1 MGLVGSGG
9 ELVHFLVKGGED
21 LRNDQRVEELFVL
34 MNRIVREEKE
44 AGGEREGLRARS
56 FSVIPMTPR
65 VGLLEWV
72 ADTVP
77 LKAVLTSEMQR
88 DAHFVSQNP
97 HFLTRG
103 GDGELQ
109 FLRASEERAAW
120 LKDSSYHKMFRS
132 AKSEQAEKLYR
143 KLNNLVPDHFLR
155 RRWVGGVVGPLS
167 SPCRALLVCCFSS
180 SLSLSYIHIPYTHT

>member
-34 MNRIVREEKE
+34 RSRIVRE
-44 AGGEREGLRARS
+44 AGGGGERRSGGGGGGAGGGGASLRARS
-56 FSVIPMTPR
+56 FTVIPMTPR

-72 ADTVP
+72 TNTIP
-77 LKAVLTSEMQR
+77 LKAVLTSEMQQ
-88 DAHFVSQNP
+88 DPAFVAQNP
-97 HFLTRG
+97 HFLTRSG
-103 GDGELQ
+103 EGELQ

-120 LKDSSYHKMFRS
+120 LKDGAAGYHKMFRS

-143 KLNNLVPDHFLR
+143 KLALLVPDDFLR
-155 RRWVGGVVGPLS
+155 RR
-167 SPCRALLVCCFSS
+167 
-180 SLSLSYIHIPYTHT
+180 